1 MIPPLIPL
9 SAAPVTA
16 QQDPVRATPP
26 IPPVTPAQPAS
37 DESQIDLRNQERD
50 EAAAYLR
57 EEQRRRQAQDRRRQQ
72 GDEDEDEEG
81 RALVVPGHELNADN
95 TVPAVALIDEAPR
108 QGLWVDIKI

>member
-1 MIPPLIPL
+1 MIAPLIPL

-16 QQDPVRATPP
+16 QHDPVRVTPP

-37 DESQIDLRNQERD
+37 DQTQIDLRNQDRD
-50 EAAAYLR
+50 EAAAHLR
-57 EEQRRRQAQDRRRQQ
+57 EEQRRRQAQDRRRQGK
-72 GDEDEDEEG
+72 GDDEAEP
-81 RALVVPGHELNADN
+81 LVVPGHELNADN